1 MIITLSGADFS
12 SKNIGTLNSWRIV
25 RSLTGVSTTSSVSSV
40 AKGASYSANFSIQSG
55 YEYLE
60 NGANITMG
68 GTDITST
75 ALTWNSEKTVA
86 TVSIASVTGNVNI
99 TITAK
104 LAEVVVT
111 PLATPS
117 ISIVEV

>member
-40 AKGASYSANFSIQSG
+40 AKGASYSANFSIQAG

-75 ALTWNSEKTVA
+75 ALTWNSAKTVA

-117 ISIVEV
+117 ISLVEV